1 MGNTGVNPAGTS
13 AGPLQS
19 WGAKAPEKRRQP
31 RWSANS
37 SALRTGPLPAA
48 TKSSGGPRALDWLA
62 GVSCGEVHP
71 GFSVCVLGDL
81 EPRPSPLADSH
92 ASPLNT
98 ASTRLTAAQAPL
110 LLSTST
116 SAEWR

>member
-37 SALRTGPLPAA
+37 SALRT
-48 TKSSGGPRALDWLA
+48 GGPRALDWLA

-110 LLSTST
+110 LLSTSM